1 MRELV
6 LGAKAMS
13 TAGLKTITAKHLLL
27 SSECLNCLIY
37 FIPILK
43 EWIKHKLQS
52 KQFSLLNSFDIF
64 LKDCID
70 HKNKIYDK
78 IIEIMTTR
86 LEITSKMFLENKWNE
101 IDEKSPSSI
110 IVNTLR
116 EIGILHKLI
125 KEYLG
130 THSLN
135 VKKIFTR
142 VITLYVNRF
151 KDLTVYLKSKIT
163 SPSGKKKFVSKKKK
177 LFSN

>member
-6 LGAKAMS
+6 LGAKAKT
-13 TAGLKTITAKHLLL
+13 TANLKTITAKHLLL

-43 EWIKHKLQS
+43 DWIQNKLQTR
-52 KQFSLLNSFDIF
+52 QYSLLNSFDNF

-86 LEITSKMFLENKWNE
+86 LEITSKSF
-101 IDEKSPSSI
+101 IDINWDSVDDKSPYSTI
-110 IVNTLR
+110 IVNTLK
-116 EIGILHKLI
+116 EIGILHNII

-130 THSLN
+130 THPLN

-151 KDLTVYLKSKIT
+151 KDLTVFLKTKIT
-163 SPSGKKKFVSKKKK
+163 TTNGKKK
-177 LFSN
+177 